1 LTLDDFER
9 IRRKTPHIA
18 DMRPG
23 GTYVML
29 DLDKIGGIPLLM
41 KSLQKKNL
49 IHENAMTV
57 TGKTVKHNLDSLQIS
72 FDSSQKVLKSIESPI
87 HDVGTLTILRGSLA
101 PEGAVVKVAGVHTK
115 EFRGKAKVFDRE
127 EDAFDAISKRMI
139 KEHDVV
145 IIRYEGPKGGPGMRE
160 MLGVT
165 AALVGQNL
173 GEKVALITDGRFSGA
188 TRGFMI
194 GHVAPEAAVGGNI
207 ALVKDGDEIVI
218 NLEKNSID
226 IMVPENELV
235 QRRNNWK
242 PRKPNYENGALAKFA
257 SLVTSAAEGAI
268 TKPIW

>member
-1 LTLDDFER
+1 
-9 IRRKTPHIA
+9 
-18 DMRPG
+18 
-23 GTYVML
+23 
-29 DLDKIGGIPLLM
+29 
-41 KSLQKKNL
+41 
-49 IHENAMTV
+49 
-57 TGKTVKHNLDSLQIS
+57 
-72 FDSSQKVLKSIESPI
+72 
-87 HDVGTLTILRGSLA
+87 
-101 PEGAVVKVAGVHTK
+101 EGAVVKVAGVHTK
-115 EFRGKAKVFDRE
+115 EFRGRAKVYDRE
-127 EDAFDAISKRMI
+127 EDAFDAISKRQI

-194 GHVAPEAAVGGNI
+194 GHVAPEASVGGNI
-207 ALVKDGDEIVI
+207 ALVKEGDEIVI

-226 IMVPENELV
+226 IMVSENELA
-235 QRRNNWK
+235 QRRKDWK
-242 PRKPNYENGALAKFA
+242 PRKPNYESGALAKYA